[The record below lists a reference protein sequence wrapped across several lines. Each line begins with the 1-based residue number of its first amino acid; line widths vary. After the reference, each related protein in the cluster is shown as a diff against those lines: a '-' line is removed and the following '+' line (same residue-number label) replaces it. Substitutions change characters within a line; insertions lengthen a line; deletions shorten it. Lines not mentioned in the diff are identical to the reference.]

1 MDKKQFDA
9 LVNKGAI
16 THVGIAAD
24 IEKLSDKEICDRY
37 VTKHEV
43 ATEVLSGEDEQP
55 EVPEVPEVPTKPTV
69 KVLMTTEGTPKVG
82 EIVTTKV
89 GLESAEYEG
98 TNVRVRVTINPAN
111 ATKAKYKEGD
121 QWLDLPVDG
130 EDGVYYFGA
139 SAGFPL
145 TNGAETEF
153 HNECLVAGDVTTKL
167 EIIEVATG
175 EVIGEDSI
183 TVTIAKAAKKSSK
196 KAEAAPV
203 VDPVTPEE

>member
-1 MDKKQFDA
+1 MNSKEFEA

-24 IEKLSDKEICDRY
+24 VEKLSDKEMCKRY
-37 VTKHEV
+37 VTKHEI
-43 ATEVLSGEDEQP
+43 AAEILSGDTEQP
-55 EVPEVPEVPTKPTV
+55 EEPTKPMV
-69 KVLMTTEGTPKVG
+69 KVIMTTEGTPKVG

-98 TNVRVRVTINPAN
+98 TNVRVRVTIDPAN

-121 QWLDLPVDG
+121 QWLDLPMEG
-130 EDGVYYFGA
+130 ENGVYYFGA
-139 SAGFPL
+139 SNGFPL
-145 TNGAETEF
+145 TNGAVSEF
-153 HNECLVAGDVTTKL
+153 HNECLEAGKVTTKL

-183 TVTIAKAAKKSSK
+183 TVTIAKQATKKSSK
-196 KAEAAPV
+196 KVEAPV
-203 VDPVTPEE
+203 VDPVEE

>member
-1 MDKKQFDA
+1 MNAKEFDA

-16 THVGIAAD
+16 THVGVAGD
-24 IEKLSDKEICDRY
+24 IEKLSDKEMCARY

-43 ATEVLSGEDEQP
+43 ATEILNGENQQP
-55 EVPEVPEVPTKPTV
+55 VEPTV
-69 KVLMTTEGTPKVG
+69 KVVMTTEGTPKVG

-89 GLESAEYEG
+89 SLESAEYEG
-98 TNVRVRVTINPAN
+98 TPIRVRVTINPAN

-121 QWLDLPVDG
+121 QWLDLPVAG

-139 SAGFPL
+139 SSGFPL
-145 TNGAETEF
+145 TNGAESEF
-153 HNECLVAGDVTTKL
+153 HNECLVAGNVTTKL

-175 EVIGEDSI
+175 NVIGEDSI

-196 KAEAAPV
+196 KTEAPV
-203 VDPVTPEE
+203 VDPVEE

>member
-1 MDKKQFDA
+1 MNAKEFDA

-16 THVGIAAD
+16 THVGIAGD
-24 IEKLSDKEICDRY
+24 IEKLSDKEMCARY

-43 ATEVLSGEDEQP
+43 AAEILNGEDEQP
-55 EVPEVPEVPTKPTV
+55 EKPVEPAV
-69 KVLMTTEGTPKVG
+69 KVIMTAEGTPKVG

-89 GLESAEYEG
+89 SLESTEYEG
-98 TNVRVRVTINPAN
+98 TPVRVRVTINPAN

-121 QWLDLPVDG
+121 QWLDLPMTG

-139 SAGFPL
+139 SSGFPL
-145 TNGAETEF
+145 TNGAESEF

-175 EVIGEDSI
+175 NVIGEDSI
-183 TVTIAKAAKKSSK
+183 TVTIAKAAAKKSSK
-196 KAEAAPV
+196 KTEAPV
-203 VDPVTPEE
+203 VDPVEE